1 MRLLLLI
8 LFSIFFCGFVFSQEL
23 SNHRVKEFLISND
36 TTQIDNQAIVPFSE
50 IVRLN
55 EAIIKNSIY
64 EINYAEGLFIVK
76 DASLKGETIKIT
88 YKTIPV
94 SFTESFEHKKM
105 NVIESKDSIVMNP
118 FFYEYTPAK
127 DDIFYLNGLNKSGS
141 ISRGASFGNNQDLA
155 INSSLNLQLS
165 GKISNNVN
173 ILASISDDNIPIQAE
188 GNTQQLQDFDK
199 VFIQL
204 YDESWKLTA
213 GDFFVRQPKSYFLNI
228 NKKAQG
234 GSFEIALKPSKKD
247 DFKTITPFASA
258 AVSKGKYARQ
268 SIIGVEGNQGPY
280 RLRGNENETFIIV
293 LSGTEKIYVD
303 GKLLK
308 RGAENDYIIDYN
320 TAELTFTPKFLI
332 TKDSR
337 IVAEFD
343 YSERNYSRT
352 MFNFGTEYESKKLKL
367 NFNYFSEQD
376 VKNQPL
382 LQDLTDSQKKLLS
395 EIGDS
400 LELAVVPNIN
410 QVAFNENLV
419 LYKMVDTLGYDSVF
433 IYSTNPD
440 SAIYQLGFS
449 QVGQNNGNYVLIQS
463 SGNGRVYEWVEPIAG
478 IPQGN
483 YEPVILLVTP
493 KKIEMATFGG
503 EYLFSEY
510 SKISWEGAMSN
521 NDLNTFSSK
530 DRDDDLGYAFK
541 LKSDNSVLLS
551 KEKDDWKM
559 NVGGGYEF
567 IDKNFKGIGPFRNI
581 EFQRDW
587 NISSVIFTSN
597 QHAASSYLGFEKSKK
612 LNIQYSINILDNANE
627 YRGVKNIISAN
638 VNLKGFRLVNNSSYL
653 ITEGFNNTEFIRN
666 KSTLTKDIS
675 WLVLG
680 AESELEQNK
689 FFLANSD
696 SLTASSFRFL
706 IWKGFIQ
713 NADTSINK
721 FLISYKQRVDDAASS
736 TLFKPIA
743 RAEDVELSYAL
754 LKNKNH
760 VLRSSF
766 IYRKLYILEPN
777 LTTEKPD
784 ENILSRV
791 EYNARFLKSAVTSN
805 TFYQIGSGLEVKK
818 EFSFVEV
825 QPGQGTHTYL
835 GDLNGNGASDL
846 NEFEVAA
853 FKDQANFIKI
863 FTPTN
868 EYVRTYTNEFNQGL
882 FLNPETQWGT
892 SYGFK
897 KFIARF
903 ANRTNYRV
911 NRKTADKTDYF
922 NPFISNINDS
932 TLVTTNLGFL
942 NTIFFNKTNTKWS
955 MDYTYQDNQDKSLL
969 TNGIESRRTIIR
981 TFKTRWNITRTFTLQ
996 NLFSNGIKSNKSEF
1010 FTNQNYYLTNY
1021 EAEPKITFQPD
1032 VKFRWSVLFNYK
1044 EKHNSELNGGEILK
1058 AQKFGTEV
1066 RYNIASKGS
1075 LMLNINLIKND
1086 YSSAANNTLISY
1098 EMLEG
1103 LLPGT
1108 NTTWELVYQQN
1119 LSKHMQLSLN
1129 YNGRKSDETPV
1140 IHVGGV
1146 QVRAFF

>member
-1 MRLLLLI
+1 
-8 LFSIFFCGFVFSQEL
+8 
-23 SNHRVKEFLISND
+23 
-36 TTQIDNQAIVPFSE
+36 
-50 IVRLN
+50 
-55 EAIIKNSIY
+55 
-64 EINYAEGLFIVK
+64 
-76 DASLKGETIKIT
+76 
-88 YKTIPV
+88 
-94 SFTESFEHKKM
+94 
-105 NVIESKDSIVMNP
+105 
-118 FFYEYTPAK
+118 
-127 DDIFYLNGLNKSGS
+127 
-141 ISRGASFGNNQDLA
+141 
-155 INSSLNLQLS
+155 
-165 GKISNNVN
+165 
-173 ILASISDDNIPIQAE
+173 
-188 GNTQQLQDFDK
+188 DFDK

-400 LELAVVPNIN
+400 IELAVVPNIN

>member
-1 MRLLLLI
+1 
-8 LFSIFFCGFVFSQEL
+8 
-23 SNHRVKEFLISND
+23 
-36 TTQIDNQAIVPFSE
+36 
-50 IVRLN
+50 
-55 EAIIKNSIY
+55 
-64 EINYAEGLFIVK
+64 
-76 DASLKGETIKIT
+76 
-88 YKTIPV
+88 
-94 SFTESFEHKKM
+94 
-105 NVIESKDSIVMNP
+105 
-118 FFYEYTPAK
+118 
-127 DDIFYLNGLNKSGS
+127 
-141 ISRGASFGNNQDLA
+141 
-155 INSSLNLQLS
+155 
-165 GKISNNVN
+165 
-173 ILASISDDNIPIQAE
+173 
-188 GNTQQLQDFDK
+188 
-199 VFIQL
+199 
-204 YDESWKLTA
+204 
-213 GDFFVRQPKSYFLNI
+213 
-228 NKKAQG
+228 
-234 GSFEIALKPSKKD
+234 
-247 DFKTITPFASA
+247 
-258 AVSKGKYARQ
+258 
-268 SIIGVEGNQGPY
+268 
-280 RLRGNENETFIIV
+280 
-293 LSGTEKIYVD
+293 
-303 GKLLK
+303 
-308 RGAENDYIIDYN
+308 
-320 TAELTFTPKFLI
+320 
-332 TKDSR
+332 
-337 IVAEFD
+337 
-343 YSERNYSRT
+343 
-352 MFNFGTEYESKKLKL
+352 
-367 NFNYFSEQD
+367 
-376 VKNQPL
+376 
-382 LQDLTDSQKKLLS
+382 
-395 EIGDS
+395 
-400 LELAVVPNIN
+400 
-410 QVAFNENLV
+410 
-419 LYKMVDTLGYDSVF
+419 
-433 IYSTNPD
+433 
-440 SAIYQLGFS
+440 
-449 QVGQNNGNYVLIQS
+449 
-463 SGNGRVYEWVEPIAG
+463 
-478 IPQGN
+478 
-483 YEPVILLVTP
+483 
-493 KKIEMATFGG
+493 
-503 EYLFSEY
+503 
-510 SKISWEGAMSN
+510 
-521 NDLNTFSSK
+521 
-530 DRDDDLGYAFK
+530 
-541 LKSDNSVLLS
+541 
-551 KEKDDWKM
+551 
-559 NVGGGYEF
+559 
-567 IDKNFKGIGPFRNI
+567 
-581 EFQRDW
+581 
-587 NISSVIFTSN
+587 
-597 QHAASSYLGFEKSKK
+597 
-612 LNIQYSINILDNANE
+612 
-627 YRGVKNIISAN
+627 
-638 VNLKGFRLVNNSSYL
+638 
-653 ITEGFNNTEFIRN
+653 
-666 KSTLTKDIS
+666 
-675 WLVLG
+675 
-680 AESELEQNK
+680 
-689 FFLANSD
+689 
-696 SLTASSFRFL
+696 
-706 IWKGFIQ
+706 
-713 NADTSINK
+713 
-721 FLISYKQRVDDAASS
+721 
-736 TLFKPIA
+736 
-743 RAEDVELSYAL
+743 L

-825 QPGQGTHTYL
+825 QPGQGTHAYL